1 MFDNN
6 VMTIETFGLADE
18 YRVELHTGT
27 EQGDERS
34 DCTITREWCGTT
46 YGGSLQL
53 FEGDG
58 GLYDDCENFLKV
70 DPVIISEIYEWAEDN
85 GY

>member
-1 MFDNN
+1 MFDDN
-6 VMTIETFGLADE
+6 VMTIETFGQADE

-27 EQGDERS
+27 EDGEDRS
-34 DCTITREWCGTT
+34 DCTVTRKWNGAE
-46 YGGSLQL
+46 YGGSLAL
-53 FEGDG
+53 LDGEG
-58 GLYDDCENFLKV
+58 GLYDDREDFLKV